1 MLIGLLSGAI
11 AAILA
16 ALLSLPL
23 HSPDDALFNTATVT
37 IGALV
42 AGVVAGGLRRA
53 LTPRAFAIAWGAAFV
68 AVVAGL
74 AAGESTFQ
82 RMLAFG
88 LPTAAVVFS
97 VTGLGV
103 SLLRHRALPK
113 MPAIAA
119 TAVGV
124 AVTIGLGLSGQGDA
138 ASGALSLPVTAAAT
152 ASVTATATAAA
163 NASGTAGAAPTASAT
178 APSARGVD
186 GLPARFDTQADLKH
200 VTFAIGEGSQAT
212 FTVNEK
218 LAQFPLPNDAVM
230 RSTAL
235 TGDIRL
241 DGRPS
246 TITLDLLRLSSDQPR
261 RDNFMRQVFRA
272 HPAAVLTIPSISA
285 LPDRYEAGQTVKQT
299 VRGMLAINGVER
311 PITFE
316 IEARVDGTV
325 LNVLGKTSFSWK
337 DFDIPPPNTPTV
349 QVQDRVAVEVLI
361 AGRPRAG

>member
-1 MLIGLLSGAI
+1 MLIGLLSGAV

-42 AGVVAGGLRRA
+42 AGVIAGGLRRA
-53 LTPRAFAIAWGAAFV
+53 LTQRSFAIAWGAAFV
-68 AVVAGL
+68 TVVAGL

-88 LPTAAVVFS
+88 LPTAAVVFG

-103 SLLRHRALPK
+103 SFLRDRALPK
-113 MPAIAA
+113 VSAITA
-119 TAVGV
+119 TAVGLAV
-124 AVTIGLGLSGQGDA
+124 AIGLGLSGEGDA
-138 ASGALSLPVTAAAT
+138 ASGSLSLPATAPAAAPAT
-152 ASVTATATAAA
+152 AVATAAA
-163 NASGTAGAAPTASAT
+163 NAPGTAGAVPTASAS
-178 APSARGVD
+178 APSTRGVD
-186 GLPARFDTQADLKH
+186 GLPARFATQADLKN
-200 VTFAIGEGSQAT
+200 VTFVVGEGSQAT
-212 FTVNEK
+212 FTANEK
-218 LAQFPLPNDAVM
+218 LAQFPLPNEAVM

-246 TITLDLLRLSSDQPR
+246 KITLDLLRLSSDQPR
-261 RDNFMRQVFRA
+261 RDMFIRQGFRA
-272 HPAAVLTIPSISA
+272 HPVAVLTVPSISA
-285 LPDRYEAGQTVKQT
+285 LPDRYETGQTVKQT
-299 VRGMLAINGVER
+299 VRGTLAINGVER

-316 IEARVDGTV
+316 IEARMDGAV
-325 LNVLGKTSFSWK
+325 LSVLGKTSFLWK
-337 DFDIPPPNTPTV
+337 DFDLPPPNTPTV

-361 AGRPRAG
+361 ASRPQVG